1 MCFISLDDP
10 CPCVATRA
18 GEALRLEAASLAIQG
33 GLLDSAETL
42 LLPLLEGYQA
52 VRTAGGS
59 LLPSE
64 IHVKVLQA
72 VARLHVAQVRYSGE
86 GGELIVYV
94 GVISVCTKYI

>member
-1 MCFISLDDP
+1 MIPSTIFL
-10 CPCVATRA
+10 CVAARA
-18 GEALRLEAASLAIQG
+18 SERLRLEAASLAIQG
-33 GLLDSAETL
+33 GLLDSAENL

-52 VRTAGGS
+52 VGAAGGS
-59 LLPSE
+59 LLPQGD

-72 VARLHVAQVRYSGE
+72 AARLHVAQVRYCGE